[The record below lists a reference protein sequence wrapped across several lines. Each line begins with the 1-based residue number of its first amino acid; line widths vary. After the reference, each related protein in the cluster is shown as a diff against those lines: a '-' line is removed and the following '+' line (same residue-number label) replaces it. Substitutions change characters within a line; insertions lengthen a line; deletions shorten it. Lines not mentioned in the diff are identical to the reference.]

1 MIGEVL
7 LAIKALDSAFVVV
20 QSAIA
25 KKKEVEDMAGEVGRF
40 FTAKKKVEEEMA
52 KAEAAGTED
61 LLVGSALEEAITL
74 DQQRERMEK
83 MMEKIR
89 DHYMR
94 QGKTHRWGKIKA
106 EAAKIEKKREVKRKQ
121 KAAAEKAEDA
131 LIHDLAVMFAWVIGS
146 VIVIFGAVALIFGVG
161 TE

>member
-1 MIGEVL
+1 M
-7 LAIKALDSAFVVV
+7 
-20 QSAIA
+20 
-25 KKKEVEDMAGEVGRF
+25 GRF

-52 KAEAAGTED
+52 KAEAAGTEV

-121 KAAAEKAEDA
+121 KAAAEKAEAA
-131 LIHDLAVMFAWVIGS
+131 LVRDLAVMFAWLVGT
-146 VIVIFGAVALIFGVG
+146 VIVIFGIVFLIFGIDV
-161 TE
+161 E